1 MRERGA
7 FVGREAGGI
16 WERVDEEAGS
26 GSGDDDDG
34 VGLIN
39 ALMNATLQQR
49 FTFPSSAVRSTSW
62 CVPSAWAFPKM
73 LVTHVWCP

>member
-1 MRERGA
+1 M
-7 FVGREAGGI
+7 
-16 WERVDEEAGS
+16 WERVGEEAGS
-26 GSGDDDDG
+26 RSGDDDDG
-34 VGLIN
+34 RLTN

-49 FTFPSSAVRSTSW
+49 FTLPSSAVRITSW

>member
-1 MRERGA
+1 MLLS
-7 FVGREAGGI
+7 GGI
-16 WERVDEEAGS
+16 WERMGEEAGS

-34 VGLIN
+34 RLTN
-39 ALMNATLQQR
+39 ALNATLQQR
-49 FTFPSSAVRSTSW
+49 FTLPSSAGRSTSW